1 MINARL
7 ALDDRG
13 VSPSEI
19 NTVEGGEGRN
29 VRVRKEETGAIGFD
43 DSGPKSSGPRDRF
56 VSATWYHDHMGSRLS
71 QEAGGI
77 LIADIYMRDHTKL
90 TRKTTNA
97 FNHGCHVMS
106 NSVS

>member
-77 LIADIYMRDHTKL
+77 LIGVQPWL
-90 TRKTTNA
+90 S
-97 FNHGCHVMS
+97 CHVEFGFLG
-106 NSVS
+106 